1 MTIAG
6 GNVSVMSDTSAR
18 GTVSAMET
26 VQGDPGTGAGMT
38 IAGGN
43 VSVMSDTSARG
54 TVSAM
59 GTVQAGP
66 RLRGDDNAGG

>member
-26 VQGDPGTGAGMT
+26 VQAGPATGAGRQRE
-38 IAGGN
+38 GKRFCEGF
-43 VSVMSDTSARG
+43 
-54 TVSAM
+54 
-59 GTVQAGP
+59 
-66 RLRGDDNAGG
+66 

>member
-1 MTIAG
+1 
-6 GNVSVMSDTSAR
+6 
-18 GTVSAMET
+18 
-26 VQGDPGTGAGMT
+26 MT